1 MRFLSSKRRIVRDNV
16 PLHVF
21 VRRQQVLELYR
32 KMQKG
37 AQSLEDKALGTDIRS
52 QIRHEFKHNA
62 SLTDNMALR
71 NLMQDAQRNLVKL
84 QSMSQHSSRRNDGT
98 SWLNAH
104 EGDADD
110 ERGRLGKGWPW
121 K

>member
-1 MRFLSSKRRIVRDNV
+1 MRDNV

-37 AQSLEDKALGTDIRS
+37 AQKLEDKVLGTEIRT

-84 QSMSQHSSRRNDGT
+84 QSMGQHSSRRKDDA
-98 SWLNAH
+98 SWLY
-104 EGDADD
+104 ADESDGD